1 MSKKYGVCW
10 PFWIPFF
17 CFAWILFHPGFLE
30 AQGGPLTAAEE
41 FPRWSVNGSA
51 YYQFQSDLD
60 RGGNFSVKRFSINGR
75 WSHPVNSSLSLGAG
89 LRYAY
94 DGYSFSDKP
103 GFSGRAP
110 WGDIHMPDL
119 SLAAFYR
126 TESDWRF
133 LAAATGGYSGESG
146 AEPGDSIIY
155 GGILSASKK
164 IGPDLTLGLG
174 AGIYRRFEETTFFPL
189 IFVKWKIS
197 DQWTVGN
204 ALQAGPTGPAGLE
217 LVYRPGEDWGFGLG
231 GAYRSVRFRLD
242 RNGAVPNGIGSEK
255 SIPVWLRASRRLTKE
270 INLDLYGGLLLG
282 GELSIEDRSGREL
295 STDDYRTTPFLALTF
310 SWRI

>member
-1 MSKKYGVCW
+1 MFY
-10 PFWIPFF
+10 
-17 CFAWILFHPGFLE
+17 PGFLE

-94 DGYSFSDKP
+94 DGYSFSDKR

>member
-1 MSKKYGVCW
+1 MSIRSRVCW
-10 PFWIPFF
+10 PAWIPFF

-30 AQGGPLTAAEE
+30 AQGGPLTASEE

-51 YYQFQSDLD
+51 FYQFQSDLD
-60 RGGNFSVKRFSINGR
+60 HGGNFSAKRFSINGR
-75 WSHPVNSSLSLGAG
+75 WSHQVNSSLSLGAG

-94 DGYSFSDKP
+94 DGYSFSDQP
-103 GFSGRAP
+103 GFSGKAP

-133 LAAATGGYSGESG
+133 LAAATGGLSGESG
-146 AEPGDSIIY
+146 ADTGDSVIY
-155 GGILSASKK
+155 GGILSVSKK

-174 AGIYRRFEETTFFPL
+174 AGIYRRFADTSFFPL
-189 IFVKWKIS
+189 IFIKWKIS
-197 DQWTVGN
+197 DQWSVGN

-242 RNGAVPNGIGSEK
+242 RNGVVPSGIGSEK

-282 GELSIEDRSGREL
+282 GELSIEDSSGREL
-295 STDDYRTTPFLALTF
+295 SRDDYRTTPFLALTL

>member
-1 MSKKYGVCW
+1 MSIKSRVCW
-10 PFWIPFF
+10 TAWIPFF
-17 CFAWILFHPGFLE
+17 CFAWILFHPVFLE
-30 AQGGPLTAAEE
+30 AQRVPLTASEG

-75 WSHPVNSSLSLGAG
+75 WSHQVNSSLSLGAG

-103 GFSGRAP
+103 GFSGRPP

-119 SLAAFYR
+119 SLAAFFR

-146 AEPGDSIIY
+146 ADTGDSIIY

-164 IGPDLTLGLG
+164 IVPDLTLGLG

-189 IFVKWKIS
+189 IFIKWKIS
-197 DQWTVGN
+197 DQWTLGN

-242 RNGAVPNGIGSEK
+242 RNGAVPSGIGSEK

-282 GELSIEDRSGREL
+282 GELRTEDSSGREL
-295 STDDYRTTPFLALTF
+295 SSDNYRATPFLALNF

>member
-1 MSKKYGVCW
+1 
-10 PFWIPFF
+10 
-17 CFAWILFHPGFLE
+17 
-30 AQGGPLTAAEE
+30 
-41 FPRWSVNGSA
+41 VNGSA

-60 RGGNFSVKRFSINGR
+60 QRGNFSVKRFSINGR
-75 WSHPVNSSLSLGAG
+75 WSHQVNSSLSLGAG
-89 LRYAY
+89 LRYAN

-103 GFSGRAP
+103 GFSGRPP

-146 AEPGDSIIY
+146 ADTGDSIIY

-164 IGPDLTLGLG
+164 IAPDLTLGLG

-189 IFVKWKIS
+189 IFIKWKIS

-204 ALQAGPTGPAGLE
+204 ALPAGPTGPAGLE
-217 LVYRPGEDWGFGLG
+217 LVYRPGEDWRFGLG

-242 RNGAVPNGIGSEK
+242 RNGDVPSGIGSEK

-282 GELSIEDRSGREL
+282 GELSIEDSSAREL
-295 STDDYRTTPFLALTF
+295 SSDNYRATPFLALNF

>member
-1 MSKKYGVCW
+1 MFY
-10 PFWIPFF
+10 
-17 CFAWILFHPGFLE
+17 PGFLE